1 MLVEHVMCVFGFIGN
16 RAIRSVT
23 NLLHAALLRPIN
35 NFAGSRL
42 LHPTGGVQSGLSG
55 LPDLT

>member
-23 NLLHAALLRPIN
+23 NLLHAAL
-35 NFAGSRL
+35 FTSY
-42 LHPTGGVQSGLSG
+42 
-55 LPDLT
+55 